1 MTTARE
7 RIVEIASRGA
17 SSQVHAELC
26 ADQVLAQHM
35 REIAAL
41 LTLRYGVRNRAAS
54 WLLELAEAPEE
65 KGKEKK

>member
-7 RIVEIASRGA
+7 RIVELASRGS
-17 SSQVHAELC
+17 SSQVWAEEC

-54 WLLELAEAPEE
+54 WLLELAAAPEE
-65 KGKEKK
+65 KEKK